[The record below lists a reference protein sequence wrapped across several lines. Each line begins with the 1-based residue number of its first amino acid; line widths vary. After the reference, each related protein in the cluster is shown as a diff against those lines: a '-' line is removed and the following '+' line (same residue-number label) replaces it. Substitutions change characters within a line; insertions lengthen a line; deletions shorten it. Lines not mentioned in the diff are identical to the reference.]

1 MTKYEQAFGTDW
13 ETLGIDTATDRAYA
27 IGLSEVFGEDNHQ
40 ELQAIYD
47 EMSSAY
53 DRSIV
58 ELAYE
63 EGRTKARNMGN
74 KTNHDDMWAA
84 LITDERIQ
92 EDSEEFK
99 DSDSPKLLN
108 VDSLLDRSDIDST
121 EAVSRPD
128 FLDQ

>member
-27 IGLSEVFGEDNHQ
+27 IGLSELFDEDNRE

-63 EGRTKARNMGN
+63 EGRNRARNIGN
-74 KTNHDDMWAA
+74 ETDHDDMWAA
-84 LITDERIQ
+84 LITDGQSRD
-92 EDSEEFK
+92 DSQEFK
-99 DSDSPKLLN
+99 DSDSPELLS